1 MKIIFG
7 FLRTAGI
14 VLAALGAV
22 GFYMHFTLLA
32 APQYTLLFQALVLGT
47 SILCLIAGLTLIFLM
62 RLVLVAVPMLL
73 MLIVNR
79 MGGMGGAQGGG
90 FTWRGGDFGGP
101 FN

>member
-14 VLAALGAV
+14 MFTLLAAA
-22 GFYMHFTLLA
+22 GFYMHYSLLA

-73 MLIVNR
+73 MLIVSR
-79 MGGMGGAQGGG
+79 MGGAQGGG

>member
-1 MKIIFG
+1 MKIILG

-14 VLAALGAV
+14 MLAALAAA
-22 GFYMHFTLLA
+22 GFYMHYSLLA
-32 APQYTLLFQALVLGT
+32 ATQYTPLFQALVLGT
-47 SILCLIAGLTLIFLM
+47 SVLCLIAGLTLIFLM

-73 MLIVNR
+73 MLIVSR
-79 MGGMGGAQGGG
+79 MGGMGGAGGG

>member
-1 MKIIFG
+1 MKIMLG
-7 FLRTAGI
+7 LLRAAGTM
-14 VLAALGAV
+14 LAALAAI

-32 APQYTLLFQALVLGT
+32 APQYTPLFQALVLGT
-47 SILCLIAGLTLIFLM
+47 SILCLIAGLALIFLM

-73 MLIVNR
+73 VLIVSR

>member
-1 MKIIFG
+1 MGVILG
-7 FLRTAGI
+7 FVRTAGI
-14 VLAALGAV
+14 MLAVLAAM

-47 SILCLIAGLTLIFLM
+47 SIFCLTMGLAIIFLM

-73 MLIVNR
+73 MIIASR
-79 MGGMGGAQGGG
+79 MGGAAGGG
-90 FTWRGGDFGGP
+90 FTDRGGDFGGP